1 MAGKNKK
8 QRDYYAILGIGRNAS
23 EEDIKKAWRR
33 VAREYHPDV
42 NKATG
47 AQNKFAEAQAAYEV
61 LSDKEKRTMYDRYGH
76 AGVGSG
82 QRGHGPGGSR
92 QGGVRSA
99 QWDSTGPGGFDFSAG
114 GQGGNV
120 DVSSIFDELF
130 GMGGAGGPGQQPQQ
144 SQPAPVKGHNITH
157 EIAITFNTAI
167 SGGTETLRMSINGQS
182 TQIDVTIPRGI
193 ESGSKLRITGKGHPG
208 QTGGDAGD
216 LIITVKVGGHP
227 WFKRDGQDILLDV
240 PVTLAE
246 AMLGASILVPTLHDQ
261 VTIRVPAGMSHGM
274 KLRIPDHGVE
284 NSKGKRGNFYAVL
297 KVIIPDRL
305 TAIDRKMIEEL
316 SARLPNPRSGHPWID
331 LITPNE

>member
-1 MAGKNKK
+1 MADKSKK

-42 NKATG
+42 NKAAN
-47 AQNKFAEAQAAYEV
+47 AQKKFAEAQTAYEV

-76 AGVGSG
+76 AGNGAGQGGHGSG
-82 QRGHGPGGSR
+82 
-92 QGGVRSA
+92 GGVRGA
-99 QWDSTGPGGFDFSAG
+99 QWGSAGPGGFDFNAG
-114 GQGGNV
+114 GSGGNA

-130 GMGGAGGPGQQPQQ
+130 GMRGAGGPGQRPQQ

-167 SGGTETLRMSINGQS
+167 SGGSETLRMSINGQS
-182 TQIDVTIPRGI
+182 TQIEVTIPRGI
-193 ESGSKLRITGKGHPG
+193 DSGSKLRLSGKGHPG
-208 QTGGDAGD
+208 QMGGKPGD

-227 WFKRDGQDILLDV
+227 WFKRDGLDILLDV

-246 AMLGASILVPTLHDQ
+246 AMLGASIVVPTLHDE
-261 VTIRVPAGMSHGM
+261 VTIKVPAGMSHGM
-274 KLRIPDHGVE
+274 KLRVPSHGVE
-284 NSKGKRGNFYAVL
+284 NTKGTRGNFYAVL
-297 KVIIPDRL
+297 KVSIPDRL
-305 TAIDRKMIEEL
+305 TDIDRKMIAEL

-331 LITPNE
+331 LKTSSE